1 MTEATR
7 RWFWLWDVFFVIVY
21 AATAAVVAT
30 ETTEDTVPG
39 ARYWSLALVAVTAL
53 AYVTVGRRVE
63 HEGIGGTRRAMFVVV
78 LVVASVAAIM
88 LRPSAGF
95 ALFATGSML
104 FMVAPVRLAVTITV
118 LMTTVPPLS
127 IIVHFGVAM
136 DPNLGVLIPFTG
148 LMVLFAA
155 FVGPWIERV
164 VSQSKER
171 AQLIDQLEA
180 SQAEVSRLSREA
192 GTAAERERL
201 AREIHDTLAQGFT
214 SIVTLAQAIE
224 SEMDRDPDAAKRHLA
239 LAART
244 ARDNLAEARAM
255 VAELTPAALG
265 SSTVEAAMRREA
277 ARLDESGMD
286 VTCEIGELPKLP
298 TATEVVLL
306 RGVQEALT
314 NVRKHAGASAVAIRL
329 RVANGS
335 IRLTVRDDGAGFE
348 VSSGHTGYGLDGMR
362 ARATEAGGSLT
373 IHSGPE
379 DGTTVELEVPV

>member
-1 MTEATR
+1 MTEATS
-7 RWFWLWDVFFVIVY
+7 RWFWLWDAFFVVAY
-21 AATAAVVAT
+21 AATTVVLST
-30 ETTEDTVPG
+30 ETTGTPAG
-39 ARYWSLALVAVTAL
+39 ATYWSLALVAVTAL
-53 AYVTVGRRVE
+53 AYLALGRRIARKE
-63 HEGIGGTRRAMFVVV
+63 TGGPLRVVFAVVV
-78 LVVASVAAIM
+78 VVACVTAIM

-104 FMVAPVRLAVTITV
+104 FLTVPVRIAVTATV
-118 LMTTVPPLS
+118 LMAAVPPLS
-127 IIVHFGVAM
+127 VIVNFGIET

-155 FVGPWIERV
+155 FVGPWIDRV
-164 VSQSKER
+164 VNQSKER
-171 AQLIDQLEA
+171 AQLIEQLEA

-224 SEMDRDPDAAKRHLA
+224 SEMDTNPDTAKRHLA

-265 SSTVEAAMRREA
+265 SSTLEDAVHREA
-277 ARLDESGMD
+277 ARLGESGMD
-286 VTCEIGELPKLP
+286 VTCEIDELPKLP

-306 RGVQEALT
+306 RGAQEALT
-314 NVRKHAGASAVAIRL
+314 NVRKHSGASAVAIRL
-329 RVANGS
+329 RAANGS
-335 IRLTVRDDGAGFE
+335 IRLTVRDDGAGFDA
-348 VSSGHTGYGLDGMR
+348 SSGHTGYGLDGMR
-362 ARATEAGGSLT
+362 ARASEAGGSLT